1 MTLIEELNYFFS
13 KFDVTLEEAR
23 KKLKGIALDDWAYD
37 LKGTLQ
43 HLYFAMVSVAL
54 KDVKN
59 VLELG
64 TGLGETTAILSGLFP
79 MAKIYTLDVPRG
91 DGEFRK
97 RAWRNLPQKKDGK
110 ARFRENIGKENIVYI
125 NRNSFFLSSMHLPE
139 KFEAIF
145 VDGGHIYPAVAWD
158 IMYAYHHLQKGGFM
172 FMHDYSIDF
181 VPKQSRV
188 KSVLDYLAS
197 RIKEEIL
204 LFPGSPNLKRNK
216 IIKIP
221 CIRKGYLKS

>member
-13 KFDVTLEEAR
+13 KFGVTLEEAR
-23 KKLKGIALDDWAYD
+23 KKLKGIAPDDWAYD
-37 LKGTLQ
+37 LKGTFQ
-43 HLYFAMVSVAL
+43 HLYFAMASLLL

-59 VLELG
+59 ILEMG

-79 MAKIYTLDVPRG
+79 TAKIYTLDVPRG

-97 RAWRNLPQKKDGK
+97 RAWRNLPYKKDGK
-110 ARFRENIGKENIVYI
+110 VRFRKNIDRENIIYI
-125 NRNSFFLSSMHLPE
+125 NRNSFFLSSMDLPE

-145 VDGGHIYPAVAWD
+145 VDGGHLYPAVAWD
-158 IMYAYHHLQKGGFM
+158 IMFAYHHLQKGGFM
-172 FMHDYSIDF
+172 FMHDYSIDP

-188 KSVLDYLAS
+188 KSVLDYLVP

-204 LFPGSPNLKRNK
+204 LFPGSSNLKRNK

-221 CIRKGYLKS
+221 CIRKGYFGS

>member
-13 KFDVTLEEAR
+13 KFNVTLEEAR
-23 KKLKGIALDDWAYD
+23 KKLKGIAPDDWAYD
-37 LKGTLQ
+37 LKGTFQ
-43 HLYFAMVSVAL
+43 HLYFAMVSVVL

-64 TGLGETTAILSGLFP
+64 TGLGETTAVLSGLFP
-79 MAKIYTLDVPRG
+79 AAKIYTIDVPRG

-110 ARFRENIGKENIVYI
+110 ARFRKNVHKENIIYI
-125 NRNSFFLSSMHLPE
+125 NRNSFFLSTMGLPE

-145 VDGGHIYPAVAWD
+145 VDGGHLFPAVAWD
-158 IMYAYHHLQKGGFM
+158 IMYAYHHLQEGGFM

-181 VPKQSRV
+181 IPKHSRV
-188 KSVLDYLAS
+188 KSVLDYLAP

-204 LFPGSPNLKRNK
+204 LFPGSSNLKRNK
-216 IIKIP
+216 IVKIP
-221 CIRKGYLKS
+221 CIRKGHFGS